1 MSAKSHQNNLKT
13 PLARARGLGSAGHG
27 SGHWMAQR
35 VTAIANIPLVI
46 WLVYSVISLIGADYE
61 VFTLWLAQPVHA
73 VLMILFIVSVF
84 YHAALGLQV
93 VIEDY
98 ISCECMKMASIIGVK
113 LGLFALAVA
122 AIFSILKV
130 AL

>member
-1 MSAKSHQNNLKT
+1 MNHNTAKQSLKT

-35 VTAIANIPLVI
+35 VTAVANIPLVI
-46 WLVYSVISLIGADYE
+46 WLVYSVISLMGADYGA
-61 VFTLWLAQPVHA
+61 FTYWLSQPLNA
-73 VLMILFIVSVF
+73 VLMILFVTSVF
-84 YHAALGLQV
+84 YHAALGLRV

-98 ISCECMKMASIIGVK
+98 VSCECMKMASLIGIK

-122 AIFSILKV
+122 ALFSVLKV

>member
-1 MSAKSHQNNLKT
+1 MTHHNKNRIQS
-13 PLARARGLGSAGHG
+13 PLAKARGLGSAGHG
-27 SGHWMAQR
+27 SHHWMAQR
-35 VTAIANIPLVI
+35 VTAIANIPLVL
-46 WLVYSVISLIGADYE
+46 WLVYSVVALVGADYE
-61 VFTLWLAQPVHA
+61 TFTSWLAQPINA
-73 VLMILFIVSVF
+73 VLMILFIISTF

-98 ISCECMKMASIIGVK
+98 IHCEAMKMFKLIGIK
-113 LGLFALAVA
+113 LALFALGVA